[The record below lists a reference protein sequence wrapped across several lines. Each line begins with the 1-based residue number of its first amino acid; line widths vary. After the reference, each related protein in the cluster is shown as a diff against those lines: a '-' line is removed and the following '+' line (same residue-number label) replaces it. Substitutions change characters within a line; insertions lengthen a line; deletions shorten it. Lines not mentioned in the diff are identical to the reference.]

1 MNTIK
6 NIFSTLLIFFIFTT
20 YIFSQSIAEG
30 SYERNK
36 KDRPGIRAT
45 LPFQVDQVREA
56 FENYLDDEFNIDL
69 KGNGMFNVKDELYAE
84 EVDAKLISDKRFNLY
99 AQIIEHPEIEDQTQI
114 TLFGALGLDVYF
126 NPTDYSKSFDALRT
140 ILSSFLKAYLPK
152 AFEERIALTNKEL
165 EKIKANIE
173 SLNKDIKSKN
183 KKIEKIEK
191 EIVEE
196 QKTIQE
202 QEKKKAEMSTLLNA
216 QNRNFK
222 QAKKR
227 LKDI

>member
-1 MNTIK
+1 M
-6 NIFSTLLIFFIFTT
+6 
-20 YIFSQSIAEG
+20 
-30 SYERNK
+30 
-36 KDRPGIRAT
+36 
-45 LPFQVDQVREA
+45 
-56 FENYLDDEFNIDL
+56 
-69 KGNGMFNVKDELYAE
+69 YAE

-99 AQIIEHPEIEDQTQI
+99 AQIIEHPEFEDQTQI

-191 EIVEE
+191 EIAEE

-202 QEKKKAEMSTLLNA
+202 QEKKEAEMSTLLKV